1 MRVKKYSNQCSISFS
16 FSKHLGQQLSYW
28 DVEYRTLWLRGK
40 KCCRPYIKLG
50 KTRIAD
56 VFCNVSL
63 IALEYVH
70 YKWFV
75 LTVEVFYGTG
85 NSKGLLSH
93 LIFCKLRKSHSKAS
107 HPNLLCK
114 FSLYSLLYFL
124 DDNIT
129 LATHPVLFKQ
139 DARSWC
145 CLWFIYTSYKS

>member
-1 MRVKKYSNQCSISFS
+1 M
-16 FSKHLGQQLSYW
+16 
-28 DVEYRTLWLRGK
+28 EYRTLWLSGK
-40 KCCRPYIKLG
+40 KCSRPYIKLG

-85 NSKGLLSH
+85 KSKGLLSH
-93 LIFCKLRKSHSKAS
+93 LIFFCKLRKSHPKAS

-124 DDNIT
+124 YGNIT
-129 LATHPVLFKQ
+129 LASHPLLVKQ

-145 CLWFIYTSYKS
+145 CVCSLFTQVTNHNLKRNKGKRKLGKVL